1 MLLEQA
7 VRAAGNAGDSGA
19 GTAVERATRTQRAG
33 LGKAV
38 VGLGARY
45 SPEDGPDDRLRGV
58 SDGAGV
64 TVV

>member
-7 VRAAGNAGDSGA
+7 VCAAGNAGDSGA
-19 GTAVERATRTQRAG
+19 GTAVERATRTEQAG
-33 LGKAV
+33 LVKAV
-38 VGLGARY
+38 VGSGAR
-45 SPEDGPDDRLRGV
+45 STPEDGPDDRLRAV